1 MPINMRTQFNTH
13 TLCVAHGV
21 VEGCAWKP
29 GLKADDESILLKQSW
44 LTQYDFAIVGDV
56 HYPQQLG
63 PANNILVPGCP
74 WYQHP
79 HERCQDR
86 GVWIVDI
93 ATGQTKLYPV
103 PNTPRFMEVL
113 MDERGVWE
121 MEDSPAGKIVLLRP
135 DRVGIEDWIIQET
148 RDEFYEMGA
157 SYVEVL
163 SPDAAEETNKTSTVR
178 LSLDAID
185 SPSDVFKKVLRSGL
199 VETRGECFDELER
212 LGLELLKEL
221 HAD

>member
-1 MPINMRTQFNTH
+1 
-13 TLCVAHGV
+13 
-21 VEGCAWKP
+21 
-29 GLKADDESILLKQSW
+29 
-44 LTQYDFAIVGDV
+44 
-56 HYPQQLG
+56 
-63 PANNILVPGCP
+63 
-74 WYQHP
+74 
-79 HERCQDR
+79 
-86 GVWIVDI
+86 
-93 ATGQTKLYPV
+93 
-103 PNTPRFMEVL
+103 MEVL